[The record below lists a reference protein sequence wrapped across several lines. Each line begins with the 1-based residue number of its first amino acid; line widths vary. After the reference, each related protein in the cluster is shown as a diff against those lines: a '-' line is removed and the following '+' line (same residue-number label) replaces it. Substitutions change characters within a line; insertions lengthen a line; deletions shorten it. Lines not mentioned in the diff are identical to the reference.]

1 MKKSVF
7 TLIAVLVLSTS
18 TSFAQRYGGSRQNG
32 GNTMQNVMSSRSG
45 NRSNMNAAR
54 HDSRTGGVVRYVES
68 RPVPVVHHV
77 APAPVP
83 VVRYHHHH
91 PVPPVHVVH
100 RPAPV
105 YVEPVYVAPAPPPV
119 VIHNSTAA
127 GIVAGAVT
135 VTALAALLCH

>member
-18 TSFAQRYGGSRQNG
+18 TSFAQRYGGSRQDG
-32 GNTMQNVMSSRSG
+32 GNSMQNVMSGRNG
-45 NRSNMNAAR
+45 NRGGMNAGHHETRPA
-54 HDSRTGGVVRYVES
+54 GVVRYTEC
-68 RPVPVVHHV
+68 RPAPIVHHV

-83 VVRYHHHH
+83 VVRYHHH

-119 VIHNSTAA
+119 VVHNSTAA